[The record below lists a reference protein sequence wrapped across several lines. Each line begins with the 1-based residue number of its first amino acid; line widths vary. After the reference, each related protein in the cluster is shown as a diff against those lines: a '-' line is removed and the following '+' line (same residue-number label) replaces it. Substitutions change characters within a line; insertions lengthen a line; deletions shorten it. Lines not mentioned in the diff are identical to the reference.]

1 MRLKKYIKKG
11 WNVSNTTILHIAL
24 DIVASFNKMEA
35 ERQFEQARHGREQ
48 LEKINQKIQ
57 NMSQEEFDELIE
69 TSEKKYDNCDC
80 NGGDFLEDGEEFE
93 VITDPVELEFID
105 KMVRAEKKQTFNID
119 DIIYH
124 LNGVDPL
131 TVQAEL
137 QTKAGKYLSINKII
151 KIMKGE

>member
-1 MRLKKYIKKG
+1 
-11 WNVSNTTILHIAL
+11 
-24 DIVASFNKMEA
+24 METD
-35 ERQFEQARHGREQ
+35 RQFEQAKHGREQ

-80 NGGDFLEDGEEFE
+80 NGGGSFQEDFE

-105 KMVRAEKKQTFNID
+105 KMVRAEKKQTFNVD

-131 TVQAEL
+131 TIQAEL
-137 QTKAGKYLSINKII
+137 QTKAGQYLPIEEII